1 MNLKISQLKVGIIE
15 MAYPLIFIKIFAD
28 WPQED
33 SEVPGEQD
41 THLWEESWDDDDTTE
56 DFSKQLKYVFSD
68 AIVLTCLDV

>member
-15 MAYPLIFIKIFAD
+15 MAYHLIFIKIFAD